1 MLSVLKMP
9 DANVVAANTRAVFNL
24 PIGYT
29 YHGLI
34 LTMGGTTFTEAHIDS
49 MRLKMNG
56 AVEQELGS
64 GAHREL
70 MNQFNRKSAVTNS
83 QLLIDFERPGVHY
96 PESRMLTVIGTG
108 FEPSGKPAEVAKQKL
123 QELST
128 LQLEVDIGGATAPTL
143 ECHALVSGAQRLG
156 AVQRIV
162 SNTYSVPSGSFQI
175 TDLPRSS
182 SKYGL
187 LDKVVIAHSN
197 VTDVEIKVDRE
208 TLQELTPNRASLI
221 QADGVRTAQSGYLIW
236 DSTQEG
242 LGSQQIKLENAQDFE
257 IKGNTSGADTITV
270 YAHYIGT
277 LR

>member
-9 DANVVAANTRAVFNL
+9 DANTVAANTRAVFNL

-29 YHGLI
+29 YHQLI
-34 LTMGGTTFTEAHIDS
+34 LTMGGTTFTQAHIDS

-56 AVEQELGS
+56 AVEKELGS
-64 GAHREL
+64 GTHRQA
-70 MNQFNRKSAVTNS
+70 MNQFNRKVAVTNN
-83 QLLIDFERPGVHY
+83 QLVIDFERPGVHY

-108 FEPSGKPAEVAKQKL
+108 YEPTGKPAEVAKQKL

-143 ECHALVSGAQRLG
+143 ELHAMVSGAQKLG
-156 AVQRIV
+156 AVERIT
-162 SNTYSVPSGSFQI
+162 SNVYSIPSGTWQI
-175 TDLPRSS
+175 TDLPRAS

-197 VTDVEIKVDRE
+197 VTSMEIKVNRE

-221 QADGVRTAQSGYLIW
+221 QSNGVRTAQSGYFIW

-242 LGSQQIKLENAQDFE
+242 LGSQQINLENAQDFE
-257 IKGNTSGADTITV
+257 LKGTSSGADTITV